1 MPLISVIVPVYKV
14 EAYLPA
20 CVDSIL
26 AQTFCDFELILV
38 DDGSPDA
45 CGEMC
50 DQYARQDARI
60 RVIHQENGGLS
71 AARNAGLEIAQ
82 GNYITFVDSDDIIS
96 EDCLSCMQKIAD
108 ETNADLVVGRYIE
121 FAIEDDRIRN
131 WKQDAAAP
139 AHHME
144 NRQEVCIGLYQGKQ
158 WIPINACG
166 KLYRKSVIGDLR
178 FPKGRIHEDQA
189 FVPIAAYRASHI
201 EIMDKAIYGYRC
213 NDEGIT
219 HSTFSNRRYD
229 DIWAVDQCIAF
240 FEDNGEAQIMD
251 AAKIKRKV
259 ILAKYAI
266 LARRAGVMPP
276 EEYRMPICRAICCLK
291 KNVSPERFE
300 YYMGL
305 VHPKLPLICA
315 YARKIK
321 RSVKG
326 EGKA

>member
-26 AQTFCDFELILV
+26 AQTFRDFELILV

-50 DQYARQDARI
+50 DQYARQDVRI

-71 AARNAGLEIAQ
+71 AARNAGMDIAQ
-82 GNYITFVDSDDIIS
+82 GEYITFVDGDDVIS
-96 EDCLSCMQKIAD
+96 EDCLQSLCEVAAKTKAD
-108 ETNADLVVGRYIE
+108 IVVGSPLE
-121 FAIEDDRIRN
+121 FATEDGEPWERKR
-131 WKQDAAAP
+131 KAAEAAYRVESP
-139 AHHME
+139 KAACM
-144 NRQEVCIGLYQGKQ
+144 GLYQGKPGL
-158 WIPINACG
+158 PINAWG
-166 KLYRKSVIGDLR
+166 KLYRKAMLENLR
-178 FPKGRIHEDQA
+178 FPVGRIHEDQA
-189 FVPIAAYRASHI
+189 FVPIAMYTASRI
-201 EIMDKAIYGYRC
+201 AVMDKAIYGYRC
-213 NDEGIT
+213 NEEGIT

-229 DIWAVDQCIAF
+229 DIWAIDQCISF
-240 FEDNGEAQIMD
+240 FESKNEAQIVL
-251 AAKIKRKV
+251 AAKTKREV

-266 LARRAGVMPP
+266 LARRAGVMSPK
-276 EEYRMPICRAICCLK
+276 EYYMPLHRAICCLK
-291 KNVSPERFE
+291 KNVSLERFD

-326 EGKA
+326 GWKS

>member
-26 AQTFCDFELILV
+26 AQTFRDFELILV

-50 DQYARQDARI
+50 DQYARQDVRI

-96 EDCLSCMQKIAD
+96 EDCLRCMQKIAD

-121 FAIEDDRIRN
+121 FAIENDRIRN
-131 WKQDAAAP
+131 WKQDATAP

-144 NRQEVCIGLYQGKQ
+144 NRQEACIGLYQGQ
-158 WIPINACG
+158 YWIPINAVG
-166 KLYRKSVIGDLR
+166 KLYHRSVIGDLR

-189 FVPIAAYRASHI
+189 FVPIAAYKASHI
-201 EIMDKAIYGYRC
+201 EIMDKAVYGYRC
-213 NDEGIT
+213 NEEGIT
-219 HSTFSNRRYD
+219 HSTFSTRRYD
-229 DIWAVDQCIAF
+229 DIWAIDQCISF
-240 FEDNGEAQIMD
+240 FESKNEAQIVL
-251 AAKIKRKV
+251 AAKNKRKV
-259 ILAKYAI
+259 ILAKYSI
-266 LARRAGVMPP
+266 WARKAGVIPPKEYYMPLH
-276 EEYRMPICRAICCLK
+276 RAICCLK
-291 KNVSPERFE
+291 KNVSLERFD

-326 EGKA
+326 GWKS